1 MTARAEAAYT
11 APMIQSMTGF
21 GAGRAKV
28 GDEEISVEIRSV
40 NHKFCEVKAR
50 LPAEL
55 AAGEADL
62 ARQIKEAVRRGALEV
77 SVKRSPGRASVVPRV
92 DLELAR
98 AYVSAVAEAAR
109 ELGLAQNLGA
119 AELAQV
125 EGLVSLEA
133 RALDLA
139 SAREAQ
145 RLAAQEALRA
155 LHAMREK
162 EGASLAQDLLARV
175 QALREGARVLAS
187 LSPKSVEDYR
197 KRLAERIAELSRGV
211 AVDPQRLAQEVA
223 LFADR
228 VDIAEELTRLAS
240 HLDQLEAMVHSSE
253 PAGRRMDFLVQ
264 EIHREVNTAGSKSQS
279 AEIAQRI
286 VALKAE
292 VERIREQ
299 VQNVE

>member
-1 MTARAEAAYT
+1 MTARPEASYT
-11 APMIQSMTGF
+11 PPMIRSMTGF

-28 GDEEISVEIRSV
+28 GEEEISVEIRSV

-50 LPAEL
+50 LPPEL
-55 AAGEADL
+55 AAGEVDL
-62 ARQIKEAVRRGALEV
+62 VRQIKEAVRRGALEV
-77 SVKRSPGRASVVPRV
+77 FVKRSPGRSSLVPRV
-92 DLELAR
+92 DLDLAR
-98 AYVSAVAEAAR
+98 AYVSAVTEAAR
-109 ELGLAQNLGA
+109 ELGLALNLGA

-145 RLAAQEALRA
+145 RVAAQEALRA

-162 EGASLAQDLLARV
+162 EGATLAQDLLGRA
-175 QALREGARVLAS
+175 QALREGVAALAQ
-187 LSPKSVEDYR
+187 LSPRSVEEYR
-197 KRLAERIAELSRGV
+197 QRLAERVAELSRGV
-211 AVDPQRLAQEVA
+211 PVEPQRLAQEVA

-240 HLDQLEAMVHSSE
+240 HLDQLEAMVNSSE

-286 VALKAE
+286 VSLKAE